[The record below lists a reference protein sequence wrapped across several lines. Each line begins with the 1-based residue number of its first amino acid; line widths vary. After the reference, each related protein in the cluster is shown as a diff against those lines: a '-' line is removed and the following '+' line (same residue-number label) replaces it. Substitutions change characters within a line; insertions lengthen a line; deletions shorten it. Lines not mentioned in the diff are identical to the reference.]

1 MAQEVLPPGPET
13 VVHRSVSRRRLLLSA
28 LAVVLAATALVHAAI
43 WSYYIRWGAPQA
55 YLGIEY
61 GYDAPSRSATLK
73 KVAPGS
79 PAERAGLHVND
90 RLVAVNGRRLDTLN
104 PFHDAVIRG
113 TPGNTIELAV
123 RKGGTGTVTAVR
135 ATLRPPPAHE
145 HRPTLGRQIALG
157 VLNLFPLPFMVV
169 GLAVLALR
177 VEDRH
182 AWLLALLFVGMGASG
197 PDTHLPFMHPAFR
210 GFAVGYAQLFN
221 FGNPALFYLVLAT
234 FPAPSALDRRV
245 PWLKWAFAA
254 VALGVGV
261 PVAIACAAAGSIA
274 PVVRAI
280 LALGE
285 TRVGVTISV
294 YAWGAV
300 ALGFLSLALNCAR
313 PPSVEAGRK
322 ARLVAWSFVV
332 GMTPWLVLQAVG
344 LALGKYPM
352 AFPFWI
358 WAPAAMMLMLLPVM
372 FGYAV
377 VKHRVLE
384 FSVLVRRSARYVLV
398 QRGFALITV
407 ALSIG
412 VTALFAMY
420 GARLLPRL
428 TDAAVP
434 VGIAA
439 GAVFG
444 LVIVRTGGAVARR
457 VTQRIDRAFFREAYD
472 ARRVL
477 EHLTQRARDATSRP
491 ELASLLDAEIAN
503 ALHPRLVA
511 VYLKSRDGVL
521 DLVRGPAGAPPI
533 VGAALPVI
541 EKLTRHGQ
549 AWNVPPPGDADAMVA
564 APLATLAPEC
574 LVPLLGRRGEVIGL
588 VVLGPRLSEEPY
600 GRDDRALLTSVSR
613 QAGLALES
621 LALAEEMAE
630 RIEAERRAAHE
641 VEIAAEVQRRML
653 PQRHVAMTSLDYA
666 GRCRQARAVGGDYY
680 DFLEF
685 GPGQLGLALG
695 DISGKGLYASLLMA
709 NLQASLR
716 SLTRQLAEDLPGAL
730 RAVNRSFGEST
741 AGNHYATLFLGH
753 YDDKTRRFRY
763 ASCGHLPPF
772 LLRAG
777 GAVERLAVTAG
788 AIGMFEPWACDA
800 RELILGSG
808 DLLVVFSDGVTE
820 ALDPGGQEFGEAGL
834 LEVLQSHRDLP
845 VAALLDAV
853 IDAVLA
859 FSAREQQDDL
869 TLVVAR
875 GR

>member
-1 MAQEVLPPGPET
+1 MHP
-13 VVHRSVSRRRLLLSA
+13 SVSQRRLLLSA
-28 LAVVLAATALVHAAI
+28 LAVVLAATALAHAGI
-43 WSYYIRWGAPQA
+43 WSYYIRWGASQA
-55 YLGIEY
+55 YLGVEY
-61 GYDAPSRSATLK
+61 AYDAPSRSATLK
-73 KVAPGS
+73 KIAPGS
-79 PAERAGLHVND
+79 PAERAGLRVDD

-104 PFHDAVIRG
+104 PFHDAVVRG
-113 TPGNTIELAV
+113 TPGDTMELAV
-123 RKGGTGTVTAVR
+123 RKGGTGAVTSVR
-135 ATLRPPPAHE
+135 ATLGPPPARE

-157 VLNLFPLPFMVV
+157 VLNLFPLPFMIV

-177 VEDRH
+177 VEDRS

-197 PDTHLPFMHPAFR
+197 PDTHLPFMHPALR

-221 FGNPALFYLVLAT
+221 FANPALFYLVLAT

-245 PWLKWAFAA
+245 PWLKWALLAI
-254 VALGVGV
+254 ALGTGV
-261 PVAIACAAAGSIA
+261 PVAVACAAAGSIA
-274 PVVRAI
+274 PVVRAV

-285 TRVGVTISV
+285 RRVDVVVGA

-300 ALGFLSLALNCAR
+300 GLGFLSLALNCRR
-313 PPSVEAGRK
+313 PPSIEAGRK

-332 GMTPWLVLQAVG
+332 GMTPWLVLQAVAIASG
-344 LALGKYPM
+344 KFVMAL
-352 AFPFWI
+352 PFWI
-358 WAPAAMMLMLLPVM
+358 WAPPAIMLMLLPVM

-444 LVIVRTGGAVARR
+444 LVVVRTGAVVARR

-477 EHLTQRARDATSRP
+477 EHLTQRAREAMSRR
-491 ELASLLDAEIAN
+491 ELASLLHAEIAN
-503 ALHPRLVA
+503 AFHPRLVA
-511 VYLKSRDGVL
+511 VYLKSREGAL
-521 DLVRGPAGAPPI
+521 DLVRGPDGAPATLGPT
-533 VGAALPVI
+533 LPVV
-541 EKLTRHGQ
+541 ERLARHGQ
-549 AWNVPPPGDADAMVA
+549 AWSVPAPDETDATLVT
-564 APLATLAPEC
+564 PLATLTPEC
-574 LVPLLGRRGEVIGL
+574 LVPLLNRRGDVIGVL
-588 VVLGPRLSEEPY
+588 VLGSRLSEEPY
-600 GRDDRALLTSVSR
+600 GRDDRALLTSVAR

-653 PQRHVAMTSLDYA
+653 PQRQVAIASLEYA

-680 DFLEF
+680 DFLDF
-685 GPGQLGLALG
+685 GPGQIGVALA
-695 DISGKGLYASLLMA
+695 DVSGKGLYASLLMA

-730 RAVNRSFGEST
+730 QAVNRSFGEST

-753 YDDKTRRFRY
+753 YDDRTRRFRY
-763 ASCGHLPPF
+763 ASCGHHPPF
-772 LLRAG
+772 LLRG
-777 GAVERLAVTAG
+777 DGAVERLPVTAG

-800 RELILGSG
+800 RELVIGPG

-820 ALDPGGQEFGEAGL
+820 ALDASGQEFGETGL
-834 LEVLQSHRDLP
+834 LGALQAHRDQP
-845 VAALLDAV
+845 VTAV
-853 IDAVLA
+853 IDAVIAAVLA
-859 FSAREQQDDL
+859 FGTHEQQDDL